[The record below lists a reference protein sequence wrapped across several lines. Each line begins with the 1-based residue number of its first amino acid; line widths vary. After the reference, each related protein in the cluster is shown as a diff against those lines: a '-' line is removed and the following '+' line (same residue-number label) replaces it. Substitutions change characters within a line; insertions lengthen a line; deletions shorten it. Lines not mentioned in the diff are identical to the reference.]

1 MPGTVKTSST
11 VAIDTVPLPEKIA
24 RGKLTKVRETYVLTV
39 GGKRYPLPVGTL
51 MDAGVKKLAGK
62 DVAVAFSAKK
72 PGSVVAIGTWPTPER
87 TGIRQK
93 APCYWWV
100 CYVPAPDVI
109 RPIQEK
115 IRFELID
122 VMVRSGVLSRRM
134 GVELKGGVQAPATH
148 I

>member
-1 MPGTVKTSST
+1 MPGTSK

-24 RGKLTKVRETYVLTV
+24 RGKLTKVRESYVLTV
-39 GGKRYPLPVGTL
+39 GGKKYPLPVGTL

-87 TGIRQK
+87 TVIRQK

-100 CYVPAPDVI
+100 CYIPVPDAF

-122 VMVRSGVLSRRM
+122 VMVRTGVLSRPM
-134 GVELKGGVQAPATH
+134 GVELKGGVQTPAMRL
-148 I
+148 